1 MGRKELVL
9 INLAP
14 ASSPC
19 LLTGLLALVLPSRCA
34 PSLQVELVLHFVLVR
49 RGGGCFWTCLLET
62 GQERTKN
69 EKVRLFHK
77 PRQEDLVVYLP
88 VICAAL
94 RAFFSSSWCF
104 RSALSLPTRAL
115 AAGAPPRARA
125 GQSEVAT
132 RERTGRRPKAADAGN
147 SRGRCAARRSDE
159 ASQVDWRPLDENLGQ
174 RASIFALGGTQPI
187 DFAFAAVAQIALPTA
202 IRFDRSWASRYALT
216 LPCLKAYPKGFLRL
230 ARAIAPAHQAPFF
243 PATSHAAKTQIPPA
257 YANEAPAR
265 KTLRAPGRGGREA
278 SNEPL

>member
-14 ASSPC
+14 AASSPC

-34 PSLQVELVLHFVLVR
+34 PSLQVELVLHFVLVVR
-49 RGGGCFWTCLLET
+49 RGGCFWTCLLET

-147 SRGRCAARRSDE
+147 SRGRCAACRSDE

-174 RASIFALGGTQPI
+174 RASIFALGGT
-187 DFAFAAVAQIALPTA
+187 
-202 IRFDRSWASRYALT
+202 
-216 LPCLKAYPKGFLRL
+216 
-230 ARAIAPAHQAPFF
+230 
-243 PATSHAAKTQIPPA
+243 
-257 YANEAPAR
+257 
-265 KTLRAPGRGGREA
+265 
-278 SNEPL
+278 

>member
-1 MGRKELVL
+1 MLLDLPAGDGSRANEKRESQAIPQAKTGRPCCVSSCHLRCLACFLLLFLVFPL
-9 INLAP
+9 GAF
-14 ASSPC
+14 SSY
-19 LLTGLLALVLPSRCA
+19 TRARSRCA
-34 PSLQVELVLHFVLVR
+34 
-49 RGGGCFWTCLLET
+49 
-62 GQERTKN
+62 
-69 EKVRLFHK
+69 
-77 PRQEDLVVYLP
+77 
-88 VICAAL
+88 
-94 RAFFSSSWCF
+94 
-104 RSALSLPTRAL
+104 SAGT
-115 AAGAPPRARA
+115 
-125 GQSEVAT
+125 
-132 RERTGRRPKAADAGN
+132 
-147 SRGRCAARRSDE
+147 SDE

-230 ARAIAPAHQAPFF
+230 ARAIASAHQAPFF